1 MTKRWDRWDLYQRT
15 NWLSYLGCG
24 LGVAVGL
31 LSGVEVVWGQARVAN
46 PNQGN
51 NSQTTT
57 PQVNTAGQT
66 KATGK
71 QDEFPAVLAVV
82 NGQTISREQLA
93 AECIKR
99 YGDQVLDNM
108 LNKYLILQA
117 CQARK
122 LTITQQDVDEEIAR
136 IASRFKLTTTLY
148 LKLLQDERSITPEQY
163 SSEVVWPML
172 ALRRL
177 VADQI
182 QVTQQEIDRA
192 YQSEYG
198 TKVQVRMIA
207 VKDRAKADT
216 LLKEVTANPDAFRR
230 VAKEQSEDPATAS
243 VEGLLPPLRQYSGD
257 EVLESI
263 AFKLQ
268 PGQISQVFQVADMYV
283 ILQCVRYMESPPLAP
298 QSIPAIRQGIEDQ
311 VRDEKLGQTAEQLF
325 ESLKKESNVIRVLGD
340 ANMEKQYPGVVA
352 FINQQPVPVSQLET
366 DCIRRHGREVLKG
379 EINRKVLETALRTA
393 KLEVL
398 QADIDLEIARAADM
412 MGFIKRD
419 GSPDVQAWLQH
430 VVQENEATVE
440 LYVRDAVWP
449 SVALK
454 KLVASSVQLTEDDMQ
469 KGFQSNFGP
478 RAEVLAIVL
487 SNQRT
492 AHEVW
497 ELARAKNTEEEFG
510 KLAAQYSI
518 EPVSRANF
526 GKVPPVRRYSG
537 NPVLEEQAF
546 ALKPGELSGIVALG
560 DQYVIMR
567 SQGFTKP
574 VVQDYA
580 TVKDE
585 LAKELLEKKLR
596 SEMEDRLDTL
606 MKDAQI
612 DNFLEKT
619 TQSGKIETAAA
630 PAAAVPTKTR

>member
-1 MTKRWDRWDLYQRT
+1 MMVRLKTLI
-15 NWLSYLGCG
+15 GCS
-24 LGVAVGL
+24 LGVAIGVVGQAAPL
-31 LSGVEVVWGQARVAN
+31 WGQTRPAA
-46 PNQGN
+46 PAQAGAK
-51 NSQTTT
+51 
-57 PQVNTAGQT
+57 PAAGTAS
-66 KATGK
+66 AA

-93 AECIKR
+93 VECVKR

-122 LTITQQDVDEEIAR
+122 VTITQQDIDEEIAR

-148 LKLLQDERSITPEQY
+148 MKLLQDERNVTPEQY
-163 SSEVVWPML
+163 SSEIVWPML

-182 QVTQQEIDRA
+182 QVTAEEIDRA

-198 TKVQVRMIA
+198 TKAQVRMIA
-207 VKDRAKADT
+207 VKDRNKADR
-216 LLKEVTANPDAFRR
+216 LLKEVMAKPDSFRR
-230 VAKEQSEDPATAS
+230 VAKEESEDPATAS
-243 VEGLLPPLRQYSGD
+243 VEGLLPPLRQFSGD
-257 EVLESI
+257 DVLEGV

-268 PGQISQVFQVADMYV
+268 PGQISSVFQVGEMFV
-283 ILQCVRYMESPPLAP
+283 FLQCVRFIEGQPLSPQA
-298 QSIPAIRQGIEDQ
+298 IPAIRQGIEDQ
-311 VRDEKLGQTAEQLF
+311 VRDQKLGMLAEQLF
-325 ESLKKESNVIRVLGD
+325 ETLKKESNVVRVLGD
-340 ANMEKQYPGVVA
+340 ANLEKQYPGVVA
-352 FINQQPVPVSQLET
+352 FINQQPVPVSQLQT
-366 DCIRRHGREVLKG
+366 DCLRRHGKDVLKG
-379 EINRKVLETALRTA
+379 EINRKVLETALRAA
-393 KLEVL
+393 KLEVT
-398 QADIDLEIARAADM
+398 QIDIDQEIARAADS

-419 GSPDVQAWLQH
+419 GTPDVQSWLQH
-430 VVQENEATVE
+430 VVQENDATVE

-454 KLVASSVQLTEDDMQ
+454 KLVEGTIQLTDEDMQ
-469 KGFQSNFGP
+469 KGFDSNFGP
-478 RAEVLAIVL
+478 RAEVLAIVM

-497 ELARAKNTEEEFG
+497 ELARAKNSEEEFG
-510 KLAAQYSI
+510 KLATQYSI

-526 GKVPPVRRYSG
+526 GKVPPIRRYSG

-567 SQGFTKP
+567 SQGYTKP
-574 VVQDYA
+574 VVQDFA
-580 TVKDE
+580 AVKDE
-585 LAKELLEKKLR
+585 LAKELIEKKLR
-596 SEMEDRLDTL
+596 SEMQNRLDQL

-619 TQSGKIETAAA
+619 TQSGKIQTANA
-630 PAAAVPTKTR
+630 PAVSVPNKTR

>member
-1 MTKRWDRWDLYQRT
+1 MTKRWESRDWCVRT
-15 NWLSYLGCG
+15 SRLGYLGCG

-31 LSGVEVVWGQARVAN
+31 LTGVEVVWAQGRTANTTQAATAQAATN
-46 PNQGN
+46 
-51 NSQTTT
+51 
-57 PQVNTAGQT
+57 QVNASGQT

-122 LTITQQDVDEEIAR
+122 LTITQQDVDEEISR

-379 EINRKVLETALRTA
+379 EINRKVLETALRGA
-393 KLEVL
+393 KLEVV
-398 QADIDLEIARAADM
+398 QADIDSEIARAADM

-497 ELARAKNTEEEFG
+497 ELARAKNTEEDFG

-580 TVKDE
+580 AVKDE

-596 SEMEDRLDTL
+596 SEMEARLDTL

-619 TQSGKIETAAA
+619 TQSGRIETAAA

>member
-51 NSQTTT
+51 TSQTTT

>member
-1 MTKRWDRWDLYQRT
+1 MNKRWKTL
-15 NWLSYLGCG
+15 LGCSIG
-24 LGVAVGL
+24 MAV
-31 LSGVEVVWGQARVAN
+31 VVGQASPVWAQARPATQ
-46 PNQGN
+46 PQAGAAAQGGAA
-51 NSQTTT
+51 QAG
-57 PQVNTAGQT
+57 TA
-66 KATGK
+66 K
-71 QDEFPAVLAVV
+71 QEEFPAVLAVV

-93 AECIKR
+93 VECVKR

-122 LTITQQDVDEEIAR
+122 VTITQQDIDEEIAR

-148 LKLLQDERSITPEQY
+148 MKLLQDERNITPEQY
-163 SSEVVWPML
+163 SAEIVWPML

-207 VKDRAKADT
+207 VKDRAKADGI
-216 LLKEVTANPDAFRR
+216 LKEVTANPDSFRR

-257 EVLESI
+257 ELLESV

-268 PGQISQVFQVADMYV
+268 PGQVSQVFQVADMHV
-283 ILQCVRYMESPPLAP
+283 ILQCVRYMESAAPAP

-311 VRDEKLGQTAEQLF
+311 VRDQKLGLLAEQLF
-325 ESLKKESNVIRVLGD
+325 ESLKKESNVVRVLGD
-340 ANMEKQYPGVVA
+340 ANLEKQYPGVVA
-352 FINQQPVPVSQLET
+352 FINQQPVPVSQLQT
-366 DCIRRHGREVLKG
+366 DCIRRHGRDVLKG
-379 EINRKVLETALRTA
+379 EINRKVLETALRSA
-393 KLEVL
+393 KLEVA
-398 QADIDLEIARAADM
+398 QADIDAEIARAADM

-419 GSPDVQAWLQH
+419 GSPDVQGWLQH

-454 KLVASSVQLTEDDMQ
+454 KLVAPTVRLTEEDMQ

-478 RAEVLAIVL
+478 RAEVLAIVF

-497 ELARAKNTEEEFG
+497 ELARAKNSDEEFG

-526 GKVPPVRRYSG
+526 GKVPPIRRYSG

-546 ALKPGELSGIVALG
+546 ALKAGELSGIVALG

-574 VVQDYA
+574 VVQSYDE
-580 TVKDE
+580 VKDE
-585 LAKELLEKKLR
+585 LSKELLEKKLR
-596 SEMEDRLDTL
+596 DEMQVRLDTL

-619 TQSGKIETAAA
+619 TQTGRIETATA
-630 PAAAVPTKTR
+630 PAVNVPNKTR